1 MDIISYSLFKPRQF
15 YEHRTWDE
23 NKFDEN
29 RYFFNIPA
37 LCAVNKT
44 LYPNFS
50 MHLTVC
56 PDTESNPIFS
66 FYKTLCE
73 KDSTFSYEVNT
84 EDYQGHEP
92 ALWRIG
98 LLWKE
103 GIKLLLSRDIDS
115 LPNRQEYQATRCFEK
130 SDQLVHT
137 IRSHEHHFNYPC
149 RMLIGLS
156 GFRPSQIP
164 DGLLTSSFE
173 GFKKLHCVREEFLKD
188 PTVKWNADQLTIIN
202 AFTTNEFFTADHF
215 LDSHI
220 DSQTHY
226 PDFFCKNT
234 TEDDLHEVEFTPD
247 QAMIIDLIERDGLT
261 KWAGEPCDARGKF
274 LLSACEIEGT
284 LPIVDIIK
292 ENKDLEE
299 FYLR

>member
-1 MDIISYSLFKPRQF
+1 MNIISYSLFKPRQF

-37 LCAVNKT
+37 LCAVNKV

-56 PDTESNPIFS
+56 PDTETNPLFS
-66 FYKTLCE
+66 FYRKLCE
-73 KDSTFSYEVNT
+73 KDSTFSYSVNN
-84 EDYQGHEP
+84 EEYQGHEP
-92 ALWRIG
+92 ALWRIA
-98 LLWKE
+98 LLWKK
-103 GIKLLLSRDIDS
+103 GVDLLLSRDLDS
-115 LPNRQEYQATRCFEK
+115 LPNKEEYQATRCFEN

-156 GFRPSQIP
+156 GFRPSQIS
-164 DGLLTSSFE
+164 DGILTSSFG
-173 GFKKLHCVREEFLKD
+173 GFKRLHAVHPEFLKE

-220 DSQTHY
+220 NNQKNH
-226 PDFFCKNT
+226 PDFFCKST
-234 TEDDLHEVEFTPD
+234 SSDDLREVSFTPD
-247 QAMIIDLIERDGLT
+247 QSSIIELMKKNNLT
-261 KWAGEPCDARGKF
+261 KWAGEPSDARGSF
-274 LLSACEIEGT
+274 LLSACEIEKT

>member
-234 TEDDLHEVEFTPD
+234 TEDDLREVEFTPD

>member
-1 MDIISYSLFKPRQF
+1 MNVISYSLFKPRQF

-23 NKFDEN
+23 NKFDES

-37 LCAVNKT
+37 LCAVNKI

-50 MHLTVC
+50 MHLAVC
-56 PDTESNPIFS
+56 PDTEAHPLFS
-66 FYKTLCE
+66 FYKTLCS

-98 LLWKE
+98 LLWKK
-103 GIKLLLSRDIDS
+103 GVALLLSRDLDS

-156 GFRPSQIP
+156 GFRPPQIP
-164 DGLLTSSFE
+164 DELLTFSFE
-173 GFKKLHCVREEFLKD
+173 DFKKLHSVREEFLKD

-202 AFTTNEFFTADHF
+202 AFTTNEFFTADNF
-215 LDSHI
+215 LDSQI
-220 DSQTHY
+220 DSQTNY
-226 PDFFCKNT
+226 PDFFCKST
-234 TEDDLHEVEFTPD
+234 TTDDLHEVEFTQD
-247 QAMIIDLIERDGLT
+247 QAMVIDLIERNELT

-274 LLSACEIEGT
+274 LVSACEIEGT
-284 LPIVDIIK
+284 LPIMDILK
-292 ENKDLEE
+292 ENKGLEG
-299 FYLR
+299 FYLA